1 MYNCFYKKRKDVM
14 VKNMKK
20 LLAVMLA
27 VLMLLS
33 AVACSGDTNADD
45 LTAVKPKGESL
56 VTTFVAETGT
66 YTYDYIDNAHIYI
79 TKYEGKDAKHEL
91 VIPAT
96 MNDKN
101 VVAIED
107 GAFANLSNITAVTV
121 PASVEK
127 IGEYAFASCKELKT
141 VKLPAGL
148 TELEK
153 GAFFGCSALTTVT
166 FTETDNAKLTAIG
179 EGVFSECSALTSINL
194 PASVKEI
201 GKGAFFK
208 CSALTAIALPA
219 GLEKIAQQAFHQ
231 CIALTSV
238 AFPATLTSCEAAA
251 FAECTALTQVTFAD
265 TANWNVDLSTNA
277 ACLEALLDDFNTALV
292 KTVPQQ

>member
-1 MYNCFYKKRKDVM
+1 MYNCFYKKRKDIM

-20 LLAVMLA
+20 LLAAMLA

-33 AVACSGDTNADD
+33 AVACSGDANTDD
-45 LTAVKPKGESL
+45 LTAVKPKGDSL

-141 VKLPAGL
+141 VKLPASL

-153 GAFFGCSALTTVT
+153 GAFNGCSALTTVT
-166 FTETDNAKLTAIG
+166 FTETENAKLTAIG
-179 EGVFSECSALTSINL
+179 DGVFFECSALNSINL

-201 GKGAFFK
+201 GMGAFYK
-208 CSALTAIALPA
+208 CSALTAITLPA
-219 GLEKIAQQAFHQ
+219 GLEKIAQQAFHK
-231 CIALTSV
+231 CTALT
-238 AFPATLTSCEAAA
+238 AITLPATLTSCEIAA
-251 FAECTALTQVTFAD
+251 FAECTALAQVTFAD
-265 TANWNVDLSTNA
+265 SANWNVDLSTNA
-277 ACLEALLDDFNTALV
+277 ACIEALVDNYNTPLV
-292 KTVPQQ
+292 KQTPAQ